1 MRLLLLFWG
10 FSEIESKG
18 IVELGTPSAKRL
30 RGEQEDD
37 VIDSNDGKD
46 CDCTSAISN
55 GIL

>member
-30 RGEQEDD
+30 RGEQDDD
-37 VIDSNDGKD
+37 VIDSRDGKD